1 MGKLQK
7 QVLRLFLGEESPN
20 PCPSNLAAVIVE
32 DQPVGGAQKRIPVSS
47 FPQDL
52 HRECLPKDHVMP
64 DYVYVL
70 PGRSHF
76 RVSKTLKGPEHH
88 AIIMPLHLGKGGSSC
103 PSPRPHQDTAV
114 ALGLQRVI
122 CGHKD
127 GVGFGSL
134 NLGHQFVMLGIEA
147 GSKDEYG
154 SPQS

>member
-1 MGKLQK
+1 M
-7 QVLRLFLGEESPN
+7 VHLG
-20 PCPSNLAAVIVE
+20 LATVIVE

-52 HRECLPKDHVMP
+52 HRECLSKDHVMP
-64 DYVYVL
+64 DYVYV
-70 PGRSHF
+70 
-76 RVSKTLKGPEHH
+76 
-88 AIIMPLHLGKGGSSC
+88 
-103 PSPRPHQDTAV
+103 QDTAV

-134 NLGHQFVMLGIEA
+134 NLGHQFVVLGAET
-147 GSKDEYG
+147 GSKDEHG